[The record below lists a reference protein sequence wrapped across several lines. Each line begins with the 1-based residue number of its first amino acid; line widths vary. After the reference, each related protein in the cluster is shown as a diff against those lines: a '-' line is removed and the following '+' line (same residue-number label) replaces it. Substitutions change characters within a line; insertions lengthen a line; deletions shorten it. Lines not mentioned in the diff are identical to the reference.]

1 MGIEPTDRNRVAMP
15 GVSTLGA
22 PFTGTPCFFRQ
33 GIYTSSYH
41 APCGPPCQGDK
52 AFGLSRN
59 LLPPASEKHYRDRSQ
74 ADFEIEQ

>member
-22 PFTGTPCFFRQ
+22 PFTGSRAFFGRGSTLVRTTPPV
-33 GIYTSSYH
+33 
-41 APCGPPCQGDK
+41 APPCQGDK